1 MKSTSTSTQI
11 LRAAKKIFGQLGYRG
26 ASMEQVAKAAGV
38 SKGLLHYHFRS
49 KEGLLIEAQKSV
61 FKELH
66 RRFSE
71 RVTRGDSG
79 VDTALDALDSMWT
92 SVRDLRDGAPFIVE
106 TLSLGGQQGPLRPHI
121 QNFYR
126 ESTAL
131 LEDGIRKVFS
141 ENIGSLVI
149 PPHRMAI
156 LIRILL
162 SGLMVE
168 LAQAKTDQEL
178 QDIDRAYSD
187 MRTLF
192 QQFVLIENDFS
203 IDESTDSIP
212 LPW

>member
-1 MKSTSTSTQI
+1 
-11 LRAAKKIFGQLGYRG
+11 
-26 ASMEQVAKAAGV
+26 MEQVAKAAGV